1 MYLPDNAP
9 LPLTLADESEASVP
23 DLAPLYFRRGL
34 S

>member
-1 MYLPDNAP
+1 MYLPENAP
-9 LPLTLADESEASVP
+9 LPLPYGESEASVP